1 MQLLRLSHH
10 CVRLYLL
17 SQAAGVNFSLLSCM
31 FKNTNL
37 SVMFTELP
45 LATAMVVMM
54 MIDDGDDD
62 NVMSVGH

>member
-1 MQLLRLSHH
+1 MRLF
-10 CVRLYLL
+10 LLL
-17 SQAAGVNFSLLSCM
+17 SQAAGVNFSLLSCI

-45 LATAMVVMM
+45 LATAMVVVM
-54 MIDDGDDD
+54 MIDDD

>member
-1 MQLLRLSHH
+1 
-10 CVRLYLL
+10 
-17 SQAAGVNFSLLSCM
+17 M

-37 SVMFTELP
+37 SVMCTELP